1 MQPDDENAPLPGPG
15 SLGEP
20 QSKKGKA
27 PRLPF
32 FCVSAAITVR
42 QMKKVRIAIAGA
54 SGYAGAELVRLAA
67 LHPYFELQTVTSEKS
82 AGTPVAAVFPNLAG
96 LVSLSF
102 QALSPESLAEQ
113 ADAVFLALPHTKSL
127 TPVSACLQTGK
138 LVVDLSADY
147 RLKDPA
153 VYEQWYHTPHTYTG
167 LLKDAVYGL
176 PELHRAAIAKGKLV
190 ASPGC
195 YPTAAILQLAPLF
208 AQDLVQP
215 HTVVIDA
222 KSGISGAG
230 RSPALPYHFP
240 EAHESLEPYKIG
252 RHRHTPEIEQEL
264 SALARRTARGG
275 PGTAVAEQ
283 AEAMTVLLTPHLAP
297 MNRGILSTA
306 YCRLQEPMGVA
317 DLRALYR
324 DFYKSDRFIRI
335 QEGESSPNPRHSRG
349 SNFCDMAVFAD
360 TRSDWVITIAALDN
374 LVKGAA
380 GQAIQA
386 MNLMLGFSEDTRLTA
401 PGVYP

>member
-1 MQPDDENAPLPGPG
+1 MT
-15 SLGEP
+15 
-20 QSKKGKA
+20 KKL
-27 PRLPF
+27 R
-32 FCVSAAITVR
+32 V
-42 QMKKVRIAIAGA
+42 AIAGA

-67 LHPYFELQTVTSEKS
+67 AHPAYEITAVTSEKS
-82 AGTPVAAVFPNLAG
+82 SGQKVAAVFPSLAG
-96 LVSLSF
+96 LVSHTF
-102 QALSPESLAEQ
+102 EALAPEALAER
-113 ADAVFLALPHTKSL
+113 ADAIFLALPHTKSQD
-127 TPVSACLQTGK
+127 PVALCRKAGK

-147 RLKDPA
+147 RLKDVKA
-153 VYEQWYHTPHTYTG
+153 YEQWYQAPHTHPEM
-167 LLKDAVYGL
+167 LNEAVYGL
-176 PELHRAAIAKGKLV
+176 PELHRAAIAKAQLV

-208 AQDLVQP
+208 ANGLVQP
-215 HTVVIDA
+215 GTVVIDA

-252 RHRHTPEIEQEL
+252 QHRHIPEIEQEL
-264 SALARRTARGG
+264 SRVLGKTGG
-275 PGTAVAEQ
+275 HAGAVTIAF
-283 AEAMTVLLTPHLAP
+283 TPHLVP

-306 YCRLQEPMGVA
+306 YCKLNKPMSLP

-324 DFYKSDRFIRI
+324 NFYTGERFVRLH
-335 QEGESSPNPRHSRG
+335 EDSVPNPRYIKG
-349 SNFCDMAVFAD
+349 SNYCDIGVYTDQRAGWVVTVAAV
-360 TRSDWVITIAALDN
+360 DN

-386 MNLMLGFSEDTRLTA
+386 MNLMMGIAEETGLTA

>member
-1 MQPDDENAPLPGPG
+1 
-15 SLGEP
+15 
-20 QSKKGKA
+20 
-27 PRLPF
+27 
-32 FCVSAAITVR
+32 
-42 QMKKVRIAIAGA
+42 MKKVRIAIAGA

-67 LHPYFELQTVTSEKS
+67 LHPYFDLHAVTSEKS
-82 AGTPVAAVFPNLAG
+82 AGTPVAVVFPSLAG

-102 QALSPESLAEQ
+102 QALSPEALAQQ

-127 TPVSACLQTGK
+127 EPVSACLQVGK

-153 VYEQWYHTPHTYTG
+153 IYEQWYHTPHTHTNV
-167 LLKDAVYGL
+167 LKDAVYGL
-176 PELHRAAIAKGKLV
+176 PELHRTAMAKARLV

-252 RHRHTPEIEQEL
+252 QHRHTPEIEQEL
-264 SALARRTARGG
+264 GGLLRFASQSAGN
-275 PGTAVAEQ
+275 VAE
-283 AEAMTVLLTPHLAP
+283 APIVTFTPHLVP

-306 YCRLQEPMGVA
+306 YCKLKKPMALADLHALYQTFYKGERFVRLQKDIV
-317 DLRALYR
+317 
-324 DFYKSDRFIRI
+324 
-335 QEGESSPNPRHSRG
+335 PNPRYIKG
-349 SNFCDMAVFAD
+349 SNYCDIGIYLD
-360 TRSDWVITIAALDN
+360 PRTGSVITVAALDN

-386 MNLMLGFSEDTRLTA
+386 MNLMLGFPEETGLMA
-401 PGVYP
+401 PAAYP